1 MQHRQDLLDFP
12 APDTPWAKAL
22 ALFCSPA
29 SWVYARVGAT
39 CSNAIVGIFL
49 LSYFAYA
56 ALGSELIGP
65 APLLWS
71 AAFASYLAVSLQ
83 AHMIATRN
91 AAQMT
96 FKTLTDGRW
105 NSQKEP
111 HAKHSVQL
119 MIYQLHSRIQL
130 LAGAT
135 RHAANE
141 VSGSCQHM
149 DSNTVALSQRAEEIA
164 SMLEES
170 ASAMEEFSATVER
183 NMLTTHEA
191 AKRAEKA
198 TNLVLSAQGALDSLV
213 NTMADNAKES
223 LSVMQSITMI
233 EDIAFQTNLLALNAA
248 IEAARAGEH
257 GRGFAVVASEVR
269 KLSQRAAGAAADA
282 KKIVS
287 ECLEEIASSRTA
299 SEAAS
304 QSMRTISGF
313 AEKTHLLIQDIALAS
328 NEQTEG
334 AEQIKNAVEQMASIT
349 QQNAAAADEMVRIS
363 ALTNQDARALLS
375 RIDVFGADRFKGS
388 DVAVGLVKQMLQ
400 DIESNG
406 FEEACATLNK
416 QSASPSRAVIEHG
429 LTIWRDDGLCLADGT
444 EPLLVGKS
452 AKTDFRQEQQNDQK
466 YLNEQLKQTNNAWRI
481 CKAKNSRTGKWQE
494 KLIYAHRIN
503 GQMACVTSGVFA
515 QEVEHV

>member
-1 MQHRQDLLDFP
+1 MQQRQDSLDP
-12 APDTPWAKAL
+12 SVPETPWAKAF
-22 ALFCSPA
+22 ALFCAPA
-29 SWVYARVGAT
+29 SWVYTKMGAT
-39 CSNAIVGIFL
+39 CANAIVGIFL

-56 ALGSELIGP
+56 CLGPELIGP
-65 APLLWS
+65 APLWWS

-91 AAQMT
+91 AAQLT

-105 NSQKEP
+105 NSQMEP
-111 HAKHSVQL
+111 NAKHSVQL

-141 VSGSCQHM
+141 VSGSCQQM
-149 DSNTVALSQRAEEIA
+149 DSNTVALSHRAEEIA

-198 TNLVLSAQGALDSLV
+198 TNLALSAQGALDSLV
-213 NTMADNAKES
+213 NNMADTTKES
-223 LSVMQSITMI
+223 LSVMQSITII

-257 GRGFAVVASEVR
+257 GRGFAVVATEVR
-269 KLSQRAAGAAADA
+269 KLSQRAASAAADA
-282 KKIVS
+282 KKIVG
-287 ECLEEIASSRTA
+287 ECLEEIASSKNA

-304 QSMRTISGF
+304 LSMRTISGF

-328 NEQTEG
+328 SEQTEG

-363 ALTNQDARALLS
+363 ALTNQGARDLLG

-388 DVAVGLVKQMLQ
+388 DVAVGLVKQLLQ
-400 DIESNG
+400 DIESQG
-406 FEEACATLNK
+406 LEATCDLLNK
-416 QSASPSRAVIEHG
+416 RNAAPPSALVEHG
-429 LTIWRDDGLCLADGT
+429 LTIWRDDGVCLADGT

-452 AKTDFRQEQQNDQK
+452 AKTDFRQEQRNDHQYINDQ
-466 YLNEQLKQTNNAWRI
+466 LHRTNNAWRI
-481 CKAKNSRTGKWQE
+481 CKTKNPRSGKWQD
-494 KLIYAHRIN
+494 KLIYAHRVP
-503 GQMACVTSGVFA
+503 GHMACVTSGVFA